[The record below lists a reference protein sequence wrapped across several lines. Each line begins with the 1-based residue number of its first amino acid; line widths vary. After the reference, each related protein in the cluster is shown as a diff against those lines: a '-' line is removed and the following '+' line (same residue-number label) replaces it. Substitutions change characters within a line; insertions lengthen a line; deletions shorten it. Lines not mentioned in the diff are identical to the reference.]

1 MPRSAAELF
10 LFGQA
15 NLDAL
20 AQSGA
25 VLVEGIGALSKEM
38 MDFAVASTAEALTT
52 GQAIAESKT
61 ISEAV
66 ELHKQAV
73 HTAFDNWTAHG
84 QRLSTLGVEVAKTSW
99 RPLEERTQAIADFW
113 GQVGKD

>member
-1 MPRSAAELF
+1 MPRSAADF
-10 LFGQA
+10 FHFGQA

-38 MDFAVASTAEALTT
+38 MDFAVASTAEALIT
-52 GQAIAESKT
+52 GQAIVESKT

-66 ELHKQAV
+66 ELQKQAV
-73 HTAFDNWTAHG
+73 HTALDSWTAHG
-84 QRLSTLGVEVAKTSW
+84 QRLSVLGAEVARTSW
-99 RPLEERTQAIADFW
+99 HPLEERTQAIAEFW
-113 GQVGKD
+113 RQAEKD